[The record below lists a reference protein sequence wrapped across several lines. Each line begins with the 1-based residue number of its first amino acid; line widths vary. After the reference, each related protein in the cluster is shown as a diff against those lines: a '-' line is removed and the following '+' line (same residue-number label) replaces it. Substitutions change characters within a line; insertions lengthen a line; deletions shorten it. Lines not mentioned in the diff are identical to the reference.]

1 MSAPPLEAI
10 EAFVSHETRLLAAF
24 AWTKPEARR
33 NRFSRF
39 SVEVKLVST
48 LLNAQC
54 SVSTSPSIPLQCS
67 MAKVLVLNA
76 GSGSQKLGLYAINSD
91 PKIACPPSWHAAINS
106 TTPGQPDDYFLAQ
119 ITAAGRKEQVPVR
132 RDAPLPEKIHTLVRS
147 LWEGNLAILE
157 GPREIDLVGHRV
169 VHGGLEFAEATAITP
184 EVEATIDKLGEL
196 APLHNP
202 VNLVGIRA
210 CRTILG
216 DNTPQFAV
224 FDTAFHRTLPPAAAT
239 YAGPFEWVE
248 QGLIRYGFHGTSYR
262 YARGRAADIV
272 GRTGDETFC
281 QIICHLGGGC
291 SLAAI
296 RGNRCVDTTMGFT
309 PLDGIAM
316 CTRAGAIDPGLIIHL
331 LRHGTSLNA
340 LEETLNKRSGLSGL
354 SGLPGDTRVIL
365 PKAKAGDPKAALAI
379 NVFIHRLGAGIGSM
393 LASLG
398 HLDALVFT
406 DAIGESEPLIR
417 SRVCEAFSFLGLRLD
432 EQLNAS
438 SPPDTDIAAADS
450 SVRVV
455 IVRGDENWQIAAESF
470 QAFRQ
475 KPYKNLPEK

>member
-272 GRTGDETFC
+272 GRTSDETFC

-296 RGNRCVDTTMGFT
+296 RGNQCVDTTMGFT

-432 EQLNAS
+432 EQLNAA
-438 SPPDTDIAAADS
+438 SPSDTDIAATDS
-450 SVRVV
+450 AVRVL

-470 QAFRQ
+470 QAFSQ
-475 KPYKNLPEK
+475 KPYKNLPER

>member
-106 TTPGQPDDYFLAQ
+106 TTPGQPDDYFLAE

-296 RGNRCVDTTMGFT
+296 RGNQCVDTTMGFT

-432 EQLNAS
+432 EQLNAA
-438 SPPDTDIAAADS
+438 SPSDTDIAATDS
-450 SVRVV
+450 AVRVL

-470 QAFRQ
+470 QAFSQ
-475 KPYKNLPEK
+475 KPYKNLPER

>member
-1 MSAPPLEAI
+1 MRNVAFPL
-10 EAFVSHETRLLAAF
+10 V
-24 AWTKPEARR
+24 
-33 NRFSRF
+33 
-39 SVEVKLVST
+39 
-48 LLNAQC
+48 
-54 SVSTSPSIPLQCS
+54 PSIPLQCS

-106 TTPGQPDDYFLAQ
+106 TTPGQPDDYFLAE

-132 RDAPLPEKIHTLVRS
+132 RDAPLPDKIHTLVRS
-147 LWEGNLAILE
+147 LWEGNVAILE

-272 GRTGDETFC
+272 GRTSDETFC

-296 RGNRCVDTTMGFT
+296 RGNQCVDTTMGFT

-316 CTRAGAIDPGLIIHL
+316 CTRAGATDPGLIIHL

-438 SPPDTDIAAADS
+438 SPSDTDIAATDS
-450 SVRVV
+450 AVRVL

-470 QAFRQ
+470 QAFSQ
-475 KPYKNLPEK
+475 KPYKNLPER